1 MDKIARIKLYKDNEV
16 IYKKI
21 CFDFLE
27 EKKRIEEKYSL
38 EIVREEDYEANIKQL
53 NKEPYKI
60 IYKFTY
66 YKNGY
71 RMEIMIRDISI
82 DAKFIITCNN

>member
-1 MDKIARIKLYKDNEV
+1 MDKIGRVKLFKGNDV
-16 IYKKI
+16 IHQKV

-27 EKKRIEEKYSL
+27 EKKRVEEKYSL
-38 EIVREEDYEANIKQL
+38 EIEREEDYEATVKQL

-60 IYKFTY
+60 MYKFTF

-71 RMEIMIRDISI
+71 RMEIMARDIPEDKKLLLANS
-82 DAKFIITCNN
+82 N